1 MSSLIKP
8 TDVFDDFYRPFGSL
22 FTQGFP
28 SRVFADH
35 DAWLPAA
42 DVRRDGDGYVIEM
55 EVPGFKP
62 EDIDVD
68 MSGSELVYIL
78 TNDDVLPLTVELRNR
93 GGHDADDYFAYVSF
107 GNAMQVQNAP
117 GSCSPTTNPPPMPE
131 WQLPGA
137 FCTCIAS
144 PNET

>member
-35 DAWLPAA
+35 EAWLPAA

-62 EDIDVD
+62 EEIDVEAHD
-68 MSGSELVYIL
+68 NVLTIQGERSAETEEKKEDNGYIRRERRYGKFTRRFTL
-78 TNDDVLPLTVELRNR
+78 PAGADAEAIAAQVKDGVLHVSVPSATESSPQKITVE
-93 GGHDADDYFAYVSF
+93 
-107 GNAMQVQNAP
+107 
-117 GSCSPTTNPPPMPE
+117 
-131 WQLPGA
+131 
-137 FCTCIAS
+137 
-144 PNET
+144 

>member
-35 DAWLPAA
+35 EAWLPAA

-62 EDIDVD
+62 EEIDVEAHD
-68 MSGSELVYIL
+68 NVLTIQGERSAETEEKKEDNGYIRRERRYGKFTRRFTL
-78 TNDDVLPLTVELRNR
+78 PAGADAEAIAAQVKDGVLHVTVPSATESSPQKITVE
-93 GGHDADDYFAYVSF
+93 
-107 GNAMQVQNAP
+107 
-117 GSCSPTTNPPPMPE
+117 
-131 WQLPGA
+131 
-137 FCTCIAS
+137 
-144 PNET
+144 